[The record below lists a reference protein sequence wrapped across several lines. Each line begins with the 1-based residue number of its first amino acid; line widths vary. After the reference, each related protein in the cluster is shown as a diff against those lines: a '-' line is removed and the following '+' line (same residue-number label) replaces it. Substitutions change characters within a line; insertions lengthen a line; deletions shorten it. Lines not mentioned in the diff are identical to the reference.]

1 MAIVSKLKLP
11 AHESTLF
18 SVLEEIGTL
27 KHFKKNDMIYFQDDD
42 ADTFYLLKSGRVRL
56 FFSSQNGN
64 ELTVKILGENSLVGD
79 ASYFSQTPRVTS
91 ASAITDAE
99 LISVDLEKLIPYFIK
114 HPGLILELLDF
125 MSQTI
130 RFISIQVFSM
140 AFLSADKKL
149 AHILVQLGTYFK
161 KKDTDSTY
169 SIDFTHQDIAELIG
183 VSRVT
188 IAKEL
193 KKFEQWGWLSMK
205 YRNIKILNEQA
216 LKKFSLS

>member
-1 MAIVSKLKLP
+1 MKRISKLKLA
-11 AHESTLF
+11 AHESTLY
-18 SVLEEIGTL
+18 SVMEEIGTSML
-27 KHFKKNDMIYFQDDD
+27 YKKDEMIYFQDDE

-56 FFSSQNGN
+56 FFSSLNGN
-64 ELTVKILGENSLVGD
+64 ELTVKILGANSLIGD

-99 LISVDLEKLIPYFIK
+99 LISVDMNKLIPYFTK

-140 AFLSADKKL
+140 AFLSADKKV

-161 KKDTDSTY
+161 KKETDSSY
-169 SIDFTHQDIAELIG
+169 SLDYTHQDIAELIG

-188 IAKEL
+188 ITKEL
-193 KKFEQWGWLSMK
+193 KKFENWGWVSLE
-205 YRNIKILNEQA
+205 YRNIKILDEEA

>member
-1 MAIVSKLKLP
+1 MGIVNKLKSV
-11 AHESTLF
+11 AKESTLY
-18 SVLEEIGTL
+18 SVMEEIGTL
-27 KHFKKNDMIYFQDDD
+27 QHYKKDEMIYLQEDD
-42 ADTFYLLKSGRVRL
+42 AETFYLLKSGRVRL
-56 FFSSQNGN
+56 FFSSLNGN
-64 ELTVKILGENSLVGD
+64 ELTVKILGANSLIGD

-91 ASAITDAE
+91 ASAVTDAE
-99 LISVDLEKLIPYFIK
+99 LVSVDLDKLIPYFTK

-140 AFLSADKKL
+140 AFLSADKKV

-161 KKDTDSTY
+161 NKETDPSY
-169 SIDFTHQDIAELIG
+169 SIDYTHQDIAELIG

-188 IAKEL
+188 ITKEL
-193 KKFEQWGWLSMK
+193 KRFEKRGWVSLE
-205 YRNIKILNEQA
+205 YRNIQILDEEA